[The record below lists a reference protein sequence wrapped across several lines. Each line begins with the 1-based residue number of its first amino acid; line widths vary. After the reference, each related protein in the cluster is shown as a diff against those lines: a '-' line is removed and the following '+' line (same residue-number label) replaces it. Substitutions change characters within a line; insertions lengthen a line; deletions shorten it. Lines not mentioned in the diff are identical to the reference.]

1 MKPPKYIHLNE
12 NEKEAVKRKDIREI
26 RKWCIE
32 ALVLEDDTEARQ
44 DVLQAVAQDKLGMMK
59 KKKME
64 APEIGAML
72 KLFGILPTSFLGLKS
87 FMET

>member
-12 NEKEAVKRKDIREI
+12 NENEAAKRKDIQEI

-32 ALVLEDDTEARQ
+32 ALLEDDTEAQ
-44 DVLQAVAQDKLGMMK
+44 DALRAVAQDKLGMMK

-64 APEIGAML
+64 APEIGPML